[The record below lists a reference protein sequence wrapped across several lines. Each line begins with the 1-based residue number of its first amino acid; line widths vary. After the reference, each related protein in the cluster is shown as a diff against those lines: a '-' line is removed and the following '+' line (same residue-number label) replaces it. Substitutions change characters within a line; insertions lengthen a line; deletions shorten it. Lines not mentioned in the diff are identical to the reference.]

1 MNWEV
6 PFYVMMLCGTPS
18 CRVSGVHGLGK
29 RASGVDLSWETAMRE
44 SRNLQ
49 FMYIQYMNCVHMCS
63 SCLLIS
69 RQKSLE
75 YFLFKVLL
83 IMFPNRTLNN
93 SCLELLVCVYLWKV
107 TLVALLPFAN
117 DVGRSQYFHQF
128 F

>member
-1 MNWEV
+1 
-6 PFYVMMLCGTPS
+6 MMLCGTPS

-75 YFLFKVLL
+75 YFQQVWQPFSAKNVLTLYKVKE
-83 IMFPNRTLNN
+83 TLP
-93 SCLELLVCVYLWKV
+93 CLVDLNLQISKVFCVLKFNQ
-107 TLVALLPFAN
+107 P
-117 DVGRSQYFHQF
+117 
-128 F
+128 